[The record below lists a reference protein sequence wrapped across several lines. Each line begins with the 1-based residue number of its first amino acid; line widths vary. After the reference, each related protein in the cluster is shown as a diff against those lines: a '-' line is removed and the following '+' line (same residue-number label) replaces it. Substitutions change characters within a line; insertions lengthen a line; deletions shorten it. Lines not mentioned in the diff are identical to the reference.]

1 MYEIIFSDE
10 SLDDI
15 TQIKNFISLDN
26 LQISEKVINS
36 IINTIQYLSIFPK
49 MWVEKNNLYRE
60 IVEITYKYNIR
71 YKVENNYIYIMT
83 IYKYQNK

>member
-49 MWVEKNNLYRE
+49 M
-60 IVEITYKYNIR
+60 
-71 YKVENNYIYIMT
+71 
-83 IYKYQNK
+83 